1 MCKLYYRF
9 CCAVLT
15 LSALIVFPGGCV
27 STASPA
33 PVILPPPPSPT
44 PLSCTQNPP
53 NLSLQVTFGM
63 RGESFQSIRVE
74 GKGFAPNERLSIVIE
89 GHGISHTLRLEA
101 SDLPVSTDGSFTDSQ
116 SLQLDEPNMQWQVF
130 VTHWRGTACAS
141 FTTQ

>member
-1 MCKLYYRF
+1 MRLLPF
-9 CCAVLT
+9 LLVGILIGVL
-15 LSALIVFPGGCV
+15 GCRV
-27 STASPA
+27 YTAPA

-89 GHGISHTLRLEA
+89 GRGVSHTLRLEV
-101 SDLPVSTDGSFTDSQ
+101 SDLPVNADGSFTDSQ

-130 VTHWRGTACAS
+130 VVHQRGAACAS